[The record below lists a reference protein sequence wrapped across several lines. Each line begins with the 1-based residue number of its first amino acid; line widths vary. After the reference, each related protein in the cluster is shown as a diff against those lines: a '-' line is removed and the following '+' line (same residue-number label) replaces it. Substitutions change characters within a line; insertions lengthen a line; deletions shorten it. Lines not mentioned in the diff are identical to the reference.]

1 MLLGLMSWR
10 RVSSLL
16 SRPLPSCLP
25 AHRRM
30 TIGWA
35 ILLLA
40 RQRVRLPRWW
50 ARSLLLLALVSGFK
64 GGRRLV
70 FCHALL
76 TSLYFSDKQTEDR
89 PESPVATS
97 KVELSLQEVPQQEEE
112 KSVEGSTAVA
122 QGILGCHSALV
133 VSDFLYSSTCVGLS
147 STLS

>member
-1 MLLGLMSWR
+1 M
-10 RVSSLL
+10 
-16 SRPLPSCLP
+16 
-25 AHRRM
+25 
-30 TIGWA
+30 
-35 ILLLA
+35 ILLFGWQKVL
-40 RQRVRLPRWW
+40 RLRKR

-122 QGILGCHSALV
+122 QGILGCHFPLV

>member
-1 MLLGLMSWR
+1 M
-10 RVSSLL
+10 
-16 SRPLPSCLP
+16 
-25 AHRRM
+25 
-30 TIGWA
+30 
-35 ILLLA
+35 
-40 RQRVRLPRWW
+40 
-50 ARSLLLLALVSGFK
+50 SGFK
-64 GGRRLV
+64 GGHRLV

-122 QGILGCHSALV
+122 QGILGCHSALI